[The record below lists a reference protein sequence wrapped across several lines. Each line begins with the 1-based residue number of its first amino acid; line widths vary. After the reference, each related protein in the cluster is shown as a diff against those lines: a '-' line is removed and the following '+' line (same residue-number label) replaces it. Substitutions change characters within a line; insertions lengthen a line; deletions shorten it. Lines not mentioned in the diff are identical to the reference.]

1 MGHLQDMHIIIQ
13 QDPKSLIGEEYRM
26 VTQFPK
32 KTKAGKLK
40 GGHVW
45 TWIQKREDMCK
56 EDATTD
62 VIVMIGAVDLFKR
75 REIAFFDHTRK

>member
-1 MGHLQDMHIIIQ
+1 MVQLNLHDGLKRFRECCRDSSLKEMGHLQDMHIIIQ

-40 GGHVW
+40 GGHV
-45 TWIQKREDMCK
+45 
-56 EDATTD
+56 
-62 VIVMIGAVDLFKR
+62 
-75 REIAFFDHTRK
+75 